1 MGRRNANSPPAQRPC
16 SLPAIP
22 QNLSSMT
29 EIGKTIQEIENVDL
43 KSDDAIAII
52 QTLIST
58 KLKRLP
64 IFMTDLKIGE
74 PLIRSRY
81 LKDSEDFHRTIQ
93 DYSYHPEPEYIKI
106 GRANLAGQQIFY
118 GSRFR
123 VTSLAEVRFVYA
135 NREKEFARYS
145 LGRWEVKQKLQMA
158 AIVTPESIRK
168 HNTKE
173 LFGLADFIE
182 QTEKK
187 TQNDPELKGFI
198 DLYKYLADK
207 YTEPIREG
215 EEYKYKITA
224 VFSNFFYSK
233 LHIADGI
240 LYQSVQY
247 PENFNVALKKEVIDN
262 DKLQLTFA
270 ARQKYIRTE
279 ALNYREDESI

>member
-1 MGRRNANSPPAQRPC
+1 
-16 SLPAIP
+16 
-22 QNLSSMT
+22 MT
-29 EIGKTIQEIENVDL
+29 EIEKTIQEIENIDL
-43 KSDDAIAII
+43 KKDDAVDII
-52 QTLIST
+52 NTLIST

-64 IFMTDLKIGE
+64 IFMTDLKVGE
-74 PLIRSRY
+74 PLVRSRY
-81 LKDSEDFHRTIQ
+81 LNDNEDFHYTVQ
-93 DYSYHPEPEYIKI
+93 DFSYHPKPEYIKI
-106 GRANLAGQQIFY
+106 GRANLEGQQIFY

-135 NREKEFARYS
+135 NREKESSRYS

-182 QTEKK
+182 QTEKESE
-187 TQNDPELKGFI
+187 NDPELKGFI
-198 DLYKYLADK
+198 GLYKYLADK
-207 YTEPIREG
+207 YTEPIQEG
-215 EEYKYKITA
+215 EEHKYKITS
-224 VFSNFFYSK
+224 VFSNFIYSK

-262 DKLQLTFA
+262 NKLQLTFA

-279 ALNYREDESI
+279 GLNYKEDESIQTKKIDYDSSIITW